1 MAGQQNEFDAL
12 SVVRPGNT
20 RLAIRVYVSRLWHH
34 RGGTDNGPI
43 KHTDMVFLDAEVFPS
58 FSSSLSVLFTFPE
71 LFFLLLYVTSFGL
84 GKSYVCGNSRK
95 KCSAVHECY

>member
-12 SVVRPGNT
+12 HPGNT
-20 RLAIRVYVSRLWHH
+20 RLAIHVYVSHMWNHH
-34 RGGTDNGPI
+34 GGTDNGHI

-58 FSSSLSVLFTFPE
+58 YSSSLSVLFTFLE
-71 LFFLLLYVTSFGL
+71 LFFLLSYVAYFGL